1 MSAERLFLEISVEIR
16 PCCKKQELDFL
27 LFLGRCGAPLVG
39 LGQTFGDDA
48 PKFSF
53 EILIILTQIS
63 RKF

>member
-1 MSAERLFLEISVEIR
+1 VTTAAAAATVTLTPTERLAALTLHRTS
-16 PCCKKQELDFL
+16 PP
-27 LFLGRCGAPLVG
+27 LGVRWPV
-39 LGQTFGDDA
+39 GQTFGDDA